1 MPKTYEPI
9 TTQTLGSNQNAV
21 NFTSIPTTY
30 TDLILVSSWLENST
44 ESMCIR
50 VGNGSVNTTSIYS
63 VTYMLG
69 NGSTASSGR
78 YASSF
83 WEFSQMP
90 ATTTETN
97 VNVIHFLN
105 YSNTTTFKT
114 AIGRSS
120 TASQGAA
127 SIVGV
132 CRSTAAINTIQ
143 LRCGFGVNTFNTGS
157 TFTLY
162 GVKSA

>member
-1 MPKTYEPI
+1 MAKTYEPI
-9 TTQTLGSNQNAV
+9 TTQTLGSNQTTI

-30 TDLILVSSWLENST
+30 TDLVLVSNWLENST
-44 ESMCIR
+44 ESLAIR
-50 VGNGSVNTTSIYS
+50 VGNGSVATTSIYS

-69 NGSTASSGR
+69 NGSTAASGR
-78 YASSF
+78 YGSSF
-83 WEFSQMP
+83 WEFSQMQ
-90 ATTTETN
+90 ATTAETN
-97 VNVIHFLN
+97 ANIIHFLN

-127 SIVGV
+127 AIVGLW
-132 CRSTAAINTIQ
+132 RSTDAINTIQ

-162 GVKSA
+162 GIKAA

>member
-1 MPKTYEPI
+1 MAKTYEPI
-9 TTQTLGSNQNAV
+9 ATQTLGSNTNTI

-30 TDLILVSSWLENST
+30 TDLILVSNWVENST

-63 VTYMLG
+63 VTYLIG
-69 NGSTASSGR
+69 TGSAASSGR

-90 ATTTETN
+90 ATTTEFN
-97 VNVIHFLN
+97 ANIIHFQN

-120 TASQGAA
+120 TASQGTAA
-127 SIVGV
+127 IVGLW
-132 CRSTAAINTIQ
+132 RSTAAINTIQ
-143 LRCGFGVNTFNTGS
+143 LRCGFGSNTFNTGS